1 MSEAQYFRSQAALCI
16 EIANQI
22 SDSTQAENLRT
33 EAANYLARAKQIE
46 ETQITPTT
54 SISKPR

>member
-22 SDSTQAENLRT
+22 SDRTQAENLRT
-33 EAANYLARAKQIE
+33 EAANYLARAEQIE

-54 SISKPR
+54 SISKPC